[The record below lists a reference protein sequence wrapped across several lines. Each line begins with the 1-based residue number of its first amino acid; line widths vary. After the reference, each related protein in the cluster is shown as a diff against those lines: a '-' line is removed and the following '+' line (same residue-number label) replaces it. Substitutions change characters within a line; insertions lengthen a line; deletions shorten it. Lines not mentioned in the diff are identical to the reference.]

1 MTTPLFAHPL
11 FSSDFIISFQNLEGS
26 RYVQYVVNYL
36 AITPATT
43 DTQLKD
49 FQKFFPYL
57 ISSQVYLPA
66 PKFSIRIIKSGLN
79 NAYGKSKT
87 DFVNMSAS
95 HINELLNQ
103 YPKIHPKLNLRLIQ
117 LKLGKLEFLGVTTH
131 TCKHDSDMETKC

>member
-1 MTTPLFAHPL
+1 MGILTTPLFAHPL

-26 RYVQYVVNYL
+26 TYVQYIVNYL

-43 DTQLKD
+43 NTQLKD

-66 PKFSIRIIKSGLN
+66 PKFSKRIIKSGLN

-103 YPKIHPKLNLRLIQ
+103 RPKIHPQTKFEINPIEI
-117 LKLGKLEFLGVTTH
+117 GEVGIFGWHH
-131 TCKHDSDMETKC
+131 TYMYKT